1 MLSLYLCYLLQQVG
15 ALVSAER
22 GTRHNVLCCKCTGQF
37 NAPPPPML
45 IFPRV
50 HFKREIFLNGA
61 PPGTVGTAYPS
72 GWMTSD
78 NFLVFL
84 KHFVHQSNDSKAT
97 HVILL

>member
-1 MLSLYLCYLLQQVG
+1 MLQQVG

-37 NAPPPPML
+37 NAPHVV
-45 IFPRV
+45 FPRV
-50 HFKREIFLNGA
+50 HFKGEIFLNGA
-61 PPGTVGTAYPS
+61 PPGTVGAAYPT

-78 NFLVFL
+78 NVLVFL

-97 HVILL
+97 PVILL